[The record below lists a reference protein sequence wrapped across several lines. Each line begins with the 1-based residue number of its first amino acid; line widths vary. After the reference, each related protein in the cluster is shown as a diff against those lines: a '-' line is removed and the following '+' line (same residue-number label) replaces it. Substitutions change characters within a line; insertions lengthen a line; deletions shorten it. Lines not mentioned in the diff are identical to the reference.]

1 MKRFLFAVLLLGL
14 LPFSASA
21 QREDSFWKD
30 FNDFLDLR
38 ADKSYAKLDSN
49 YIGRYSY
56 HWDARLFY
64 NTAGLHLVTEG
75 PGYVELSTGM
85 SNRIG
90 LGLNFRGVGLS
101 YSVALGKAMNFDFGF
116 QSYGTRFGF
125 EYSLRGS
132 SELSGAVSWPGQSQN
147 RAENGDLTLLASNL
161 NLFYNF
167 NSRFSYA
174 AAMKQSAIQL
184 RSAGSLIVAASWTLW
199 DVLGAGPDIL
209 SEQTSVQTFLE
220 VTNLMHNRFSVGAG
234 YGYNLVLGQEHW
246 LLHASL
252 IPMWTFYDTTTRR
265 VQGVSTKYKH
275 AMGRIAATG
284 TARAGI
290 YYRWGTRWSVGL
302 SSIVDQ
308 MASRTSFR
316 RGQDGYKRL
325 GAQDWQARLSL
336 GFRF

>member
-1 MKRFLFAVLLLGL
+1 MKRFLFAVLLLGF

-38 ADKSYAKLDSN
+38 ADKAYAKLDSN

-56 HWDARLFY
+56 HWDARLFL
-64 NTAGLHLVTEG
+64 NTSGLHLVTEG
-75 PGYVELSTGM
+75 PGYVRLSTGM
-85 SNRIG
+85 SNRVG

-116 QSYGTRFGF
+116 LSYGTRFGF
-125 EYSLRGS
+125 EYTLKAS
-132 SELSGAVSWPGQSQN
+132 SELSGEVSWPGQPQN
-147 RAENGDLTLLASNL
+147 QADNGDLTLLASNL

-167 NSRFSYA
+167 NPRFSYA
-174 AAMKQSAIQL
+174 AAMKQSAIQR
-184 RSAGSLIVAASWTLW
+184 RSAGSVIVAASWTIW

-246 LLHASL
+246 LLHASV
-252 IPMWTFYDTTTRR
+252 IPMWTFYDVTNRR
-265 VQGVSTKYKH
+265 IQGVSTKYKH

-302 SSIVDQ
+302 SSIVNQ
-308 MASRTSFR
+308 MASSTSFR
-316 RGQDGYKRL
+316 RGKDGYKRL